1 MKVEV
6 RIHKEDLRKV
16 VEVAEDEFDE
26 SGDTSTNTKIRE
38 FLLEQ
43 LEDEYKQ
50 VETVVWID
58 GGNPSIR
65 SLEETQG
72 GVVEPHMKVSKKNGS
87 YECSFTTRKPYLFFD
102 GNGDPKEIKVE

>member
-26 SGDTSTNTKIRE
+26 SGDTSSNTKIRE

-50 VETVVWID
+50 VEIDVWID
-58 GGNPSIR
+58 GGVPKIIS
-65 SLEETQG
+65 ET
-72 GVVEPHMKVSKKNGS
+72 EPDIKVSKSNGS
-87 YECSFTTRKPYLFFD
+87 YYIEP
-102 GNGDPKEIKVE
+102 